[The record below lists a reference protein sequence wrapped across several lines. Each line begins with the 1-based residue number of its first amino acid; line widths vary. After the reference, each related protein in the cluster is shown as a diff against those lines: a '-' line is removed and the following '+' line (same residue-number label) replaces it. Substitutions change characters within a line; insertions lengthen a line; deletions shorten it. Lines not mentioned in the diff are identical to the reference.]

1 MERILEIYSDGRVY
15 EMEGDRAVKVTE
27 THGQIDA
34 LIEALQFTLATIF
47 TVAPPEKQPPA
58 LDFAERRG
66 SRHINPE
73 GFELLTTFEGCKLI
87 AYDDGAGVWTIG
99 YGHTKNVHQGTSIT
113 QAQAEQLLREDLE
126 KFESFV
132 EDAVKVSVNDDR
144 FSALVCFCF
153 NVGSGKNGFGGS
165 TLLKLLNQDDFQGAA
180 NEFPR
185 WNKVNGN
192 AWLGL
197 TRRRLAEQALFLGK
211 PWKPFLNYQETTLR
225 VLKLTEPAMKG
236 EDVRQLQEA
245 LNRVGADLKVDS
257 IFGVDTDKVLRQFQQ
272 QKGLAV
278 DGIAGA
284 VTQKALGL

>member
-1 MERILEIYSDGRVY
+1 MERILEIYSDGCVY
-15 EMEGDRAVKVTE
+15 EMEGARAVKVTE

-34 LIEALQFTLATIF
+34 LIEALQFTLATTF

-153 NVGSGKNGFGGS
+153 NVGPGKNGFGGS

-185 WNKVNGN
+185 WNKVNG
-192 AWLGL
+192 
-197 TRRRLAEQALFLGK
+197 Q
-211 PWKPFLNYQETTLR
+211 P
-225 VLKLTEPAMKG
+225 
-236 EDVRQLQEA
+236 
-245 LNRVGADLKVDS
+245 
-257 IFGVDTDKVLRQFQQ
+257 
-272 QKGLAV
+272 
-278 DGIAGA
+278 
-284 VTQKALGL
+284 